1 MTARG
6 RACCTAPLGSPF
18 ATSIAVKFKALSGKE
33 DRAAG
38 LVWRAVG
45 ANNYYVVRAN
55 ALEDNVV
62 QVCGLTF
69 CPLSHPRIQLAGRA
83 SRLTREC

>member
-1 MTARG
+1 MLCPA
-6 RACCTAPLGSPF
+6 PF
-18 ATSIAVKFKALSGKE
+18 ATSIAVKFKAISGF
-33 DRAAG
+33 
-38 LVWRAVG
+38 VWRAVD

-83 SRLTREC
+83 SRLTRA

>member
-1 MTARG
+1 MLC
-6 RACCTAPLGSPF
+6 RAPF
-18 ATSIAVKFKALSGKE
+18 ATSIAVKFKAISGSE

-38 LVWRAVG
+38 LVWRAVD

-69 CPLSHPRIQLAGRA
+69 CLYRA
-83 SRLTREC
+83 LGFNLRAEHRV